1 MKKLLLAIALIVLW
15 ATPSHAIELLM
26 FSNPNCGYCQKFLE
40 EVEPTYKES
49 PAGEVMPLRIINMDG
64 AVPDWYIKAFKE
76 KRIGR
81 IAGTP
86 TFVVWTDRA
95 IFKWVGY
102 KGVKHFYDT
111 IGGFMRENQHLINK
125 DAPLNLGKQN
135 NEQWGEDGPRP
146 GQDPRGDPNSSHNKP
161 FKRHDEGSHSKH
173 LELKRFVPD
182 GVKDSDNIFDHTYDT
197 PQKALAAAGYLDC
210 GTNVHYHAKENVW
223 MPCSM
228 AISPGTDS
236 LMNH

>member
-1 MKKLLLAIALIVLW
+1 LKKLLLAIAFIVLW

-102 KGVKHFYDT
+102 NGVKHFYDT
-111 IGGFMRENQHLINK
+111 IGGFMQENQHLLNK

-135 NEQWGEDGPRP
+135 DEQWGEDGPRP
-146 GQDPRGDPNSSHNKP
+146 GRGH
-161 FKRHDEGSHSKH
+161 EGSHSKH

>member
-49 PAGEVMPLRIINMDG
+49 PSREAMPLHIINMDEP
-64 AVPDWYIKAFKE
+64 VPDWYINAFKA
-76 KRIGR
+76 KAIGR

-86 TFVVWTDRA
+86 TFIVWVNDREVTR
-95 IFKWVGY
+95 WVGY
-102 KGVKHFYDT
+102 QGVKHFYDT
-111 IGGFMRENQHLINK
+111 IGEFMKNNQHLIHGDHN
-125 DAPLNLGKQN
+125 DPPFLGKQN
-135 NEQWGEDGPRP
+135 NDQWTP
-146 GQDPRGDPNSSHNKP
+146 QKDPRDDPNSSHNKP

-173 LELKRFVPD
+173 LELRQAVPD
-182 GVKDSDNIFDHTYDT
+182 GVIDSKDIFDHTYDT

-228 AISPGTDS
+228 AISPGTDT
-236 LMNH
+236 LMKEGS

>member
-1 MKKLLLAIALIVLW
+1 M
-15 ATPSHAIELLM
+15 
-26 FSNPNCGYCQKFLE
+26 E

-102 KGVKHFYDT
+102 NGVKHFYDT
-111 IGGFMRENQHLINK
+111 IGGFMQENQHLLNK

-135 NEQWGEDGPRP
+135 DEQWGEDGPRP
-146 GQDPRGDPNSSHNKP
+146 GRGH
-161 FKRHDEGSHSKH
+161 EGSHSKH

>member
-1 MKKLLLAIALIVLW
+1 MKKLLLAIAFIVLW

-102 KGVKHFYDT
+102 NGVKHFYDT
-111 IGGFMRENQHLINK
+111 IGGFMQENQHLLNK

-135 NEQWGEDGPRP
+135 DEQWGEDGPRP
-146 GQDPRGDPNSSHNKP
+146 GRGH
-161 FKRHDEGSHSKH
+161 EGSHSKH

>member
-1 MKKLLLAIALIVLW
+1 LKKLLLAIAFIVLW

-102 KGVKHFYDT
+102 NGVKHFYDT
-111 IGGFMRENQHLINK
+111 IGGFMRENHHLINK

-135 NEQWGEDGPRP
+135 DEQWGEDGPRP
-146 GQDPRGDPNSSHNKP
+146 GRGH
-161 FKRHDEGSHSKH
+161 EGSHSKH